1 MKPSGAQAFLN
12 AFQGLRICNSSPLQQ
27 FRAPLQQSSTIL
39 AATRMSESRS
49 FSTTTPVFGTWLEP
63 SIDRKKKMAKGRPR
77 VATGG
82 STKGTTVIWG
92 DYGLRMKDH
101 HRRISAKQLKMAED
115 TIKVRLRGEKYRLYK
130 RKCCNIGV
138 YVSGNEKVLD
148 TDNVQMRMGKGK
160 GSFDHWA
167 TRMAVSQ
174 VLFEI
179 RGRIHEQ
186 IVRDA
191 FRLAGNKLPGQ
202 WEFVKK
208 GDAPVVGITKLDGVT
223 LEELKR
229 PRRQVAPTEMLHA
242 STPTAT
248 TEPAGTA
255 ESSKSP

>member
-1 MKPSGAQAFLN
+1 MASVNSSAFLN
-12 AFQGLRICNSSPLQQ
+12 AFQGLRICASVPLRQIRTPILRQ
-27 FRAPLQQSSTIL
+27 SRTLEAAARLPNVRA
-39 AATRMSESRS
+39 
-49 FSTTTPVFGTWLEP
+49 FSTTSPILGTWLEP
-63 SIDRKKKMAKGRPR
+63 SLNRKKKMAKGRPR

-92 DYGLRMKDH
+92 DYGLRMIDH

-130 RKCCNIGV
+130 RKCCNVGV
-138 YVSGNEKVLD
+138 YVSGNE
-148 TDNVQMRMGKGK
+148 MRMGKGK

-179 RGRIHEQ
+179 KGRIHEQ

-208 GDAPVVGITKLDGVT
+208 GDAPVVGITKLDGIT
-223 LEELKR
+223 LEDLKR
-229 PRRQVAPTEMLHA
+229 PRRQIAPTELLQA
-242 STPTAT
+242 SAPTPV
-248 TEPAGTA
+248 TEAGSTSDA
-255 ESSKSP
+255 SRSP